1 MIFYIGDLVRSVDN
15 AATGKVIDRLTWN
28 EIVLVAFEG
37 RPGLPIWIDVRLLE
51 HVGAIIFSLDEP
63 TNYDERLAWWHELVP
78 IYSGVPVRL
87 CCTTEILVSSYTA
100 WDCELAPV
108 DAAPLTVEADGDP
121 AIMFASDGHAWD
133 RFGGPGRYDN
143 LFVDNAGNWRW
154 WLVRHG
160 ELSHVASCEVTL

>member
-1 MIFYIGDLVRSVDN
+1 MSFYIGDLVRSVDN

-63 TNYDERLAWWHELVP
+63 TNYDERLAWWRELVP
-78 IYSGVPVRL
+78 IYQGVPARL
-87 CCTTEILVSSYTA
+87 CCTTEILVSTFTA
-100 WDCELAPV
+100 WDCELLPV
-108 DAAPLTVEADGDP
+108 DASAVTVEADGDV
-121 AIMFASDGHAWD
+121 AITCDLPHYPWQ
-133 RFGGPGRYDN
+133 RFGGPGRWDN
-143 LFVDNAGNWRW
+143 TFIDHIPPVKWYR
-154 WLVRHG
+154 VEHG